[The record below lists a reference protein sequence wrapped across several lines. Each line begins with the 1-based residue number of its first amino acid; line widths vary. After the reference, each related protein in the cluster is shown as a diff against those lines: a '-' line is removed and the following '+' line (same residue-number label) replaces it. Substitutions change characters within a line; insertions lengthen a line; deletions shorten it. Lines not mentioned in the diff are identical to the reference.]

1 MTEKEQ
7 RIEELLDHLASYAP
21 LPDPNLPILE
31 NDSFLYHQLT
41 SFAACDL
48 LYVAHNGAQSG
59 TDIKQL
65 LHAVFKLLRY
75 IMAQGA
81 TRSYMKELILDRKGV
96 NHESFFKTGRVFK
109 EKLADYDAICR
120 NPSSNVYDE
129 SSKRFILSEIFLG
142 LKNRLNWTGDGNMLF
157 IVTTPLYS
165 ELLTECTT
173 SYRPPIVLTEQQE
186 QLAVYLAK
194 VTVESKSSVLPINIT
209 HEATKKAYQPI
220 RNYLIKKERLRES
233 DSEELKPML
242 NRYMKCLIDTL
253 LSLNTEPYYFK
264 YRGMKSVHFNTE
276 MLTTGRTVRE
286 CLEALHRGSLTTVN
300 TNYHPH
306 ELFKGYIYRLKIIQN
321 VGTFMG
327 FDLLGEY
334 LDTYHIP
341 ETTPIITNED
351 WSL

>member
-1 MTEKEQ
+1 MNEQ
-7 RIEELLDHLASYAP
+7 P
-21 LPDPNLPILE
+21 
-31 NDSFLYHQLT
+31 
-41 SFAACDL
+41 
-48 LYVAHNGAQSG
+48 
-59 TDIKQL
+59 
-65 LHAVFKLLRY
+65 
-75 IMAQGA
+75 
-81 TRSYMKELILDRKGV
+81 
-96 NHESFFKTGRVFK
+96 
-109 EKLADYDAICR
+109 
-120 NPSSNVYDE
+120 
-129 SSKRFILSEIFLG
+129 RF
-142 LKNRLNWTGDGNMLF
+142 
-157 IVTTPLYS
+157 TTPSYR

-194 VTVESKSSVLPINIT
+194 VTVESNSSILPINIT

-276 MLTTGRTVRE
+276 MLTMGRTVRE
-286 CLEALHRGSLTTVN
+286 CLETLHRGSLTTVN
-300 TNYHPH
+300 TNYHSH
-306 ELFKGYIYRLKIIQN
+306 ELLKGYIYRLKIIQK
-321 VGTFMG
+321 VGTVMG
-327 FDLLGEY
+327 FDLLGDY

>member
-41 SFAACDL
+41 SSAACDL
-48 LYVAHNGAQSG
+48 LYIAHNRAQSS
-59 TDIKQL
+59 IVHP

-81 TRSYMKELILDRKGV
+81 TKSYMKELILDRKGV
-96 NHESFFKTGRVFK
+96 NYRNFFKTGGVFK
-109 EKLADYDAICR
+109 KKLAEYDAICR
-120 NPSSNVYDE
+120 NPDSSVYDE
-129 SSKRFILSEIFLG
+129 SSKRVILSEIFLG
-142 LKNRLNWTGDGNMLF
+142 LKNRLDWTGDGNMLF
-157 IVTTPLYS
+157 IVTTPPYR

-306 ELFKGYIYRLKIIQN
+306 ELLKGYIYRLKIIQK
-321 VGTFMG
+321 VGTVMG
-327 FDLLGEY
+327 YDLLGEY

-341 ETTPIITNED
+341 ETTPIIANED